1 MSCENK
7 NHKSRIKCQFKKFL
21 LGKSRKSPSTTNDS
35 GHGSQGHLEDKIE
48 AMAIVEDDDE
58 EAPERMS
65 RGKLRRMRTGGFN
78 SRNLVQ
84 IRLF

>member
-1 MSCENK
+1 MSCRNK
-7 NHKSRIKCQFKKFL
+7 NHKSRIKYQQKI